1 MSHFT
6 KCELKLTNLNAIK
19 AAIKDMA
26 YEYEEASENQAVRIR
41 GWRGQSE
48 EAVIGIKTSKY
59 DVGVVVNADGSYTLV
74 ADWWGVETT
83 TGVSEGEFV
92 AKLNQRYQY
101 HNVMEA
107 CEAKG
112 YTLEEEE
119 VEEDGTV
126 KLYVRRWVND

>member
-19 AAIKDMA
+19 SAIESLE
-26 YEYEEASENQAVRIR
+26 YEYEEATETQKVRVR

-48 EAVIGIKTSKY
+48 EAVVGIKLSKY
-59 DVGVVVNADGSYTLV
+59 DIGVVQNADGTYTLV

-83 TGVSEGEFV
+83 TGVTQEEFV
-92 AKLNQRYQY
+92 TRLNQKYQY

-126 KLYVRRWVND
+126 KLYVRRWVPD